1 MNRFRTSSPPGDW
14 RSFRFTHAETGV
26 TYCLG
31 ELYLIQET
39 VGVLFLDIQYN
50 ADGSKADAEI
60 TLGDEGVLVY
70 HIEKMMLDKETGTG
84 SAFLPGDK
92 VFWSGVQGASVTNTW
107 QSGYY
112 WIGIATE
119 PASDTATQ
127 VEVDLKGDKA
137 TLTDPI

>member
-1 MNRFRTSSPPGDW
+1 MNRFRTSTPMGDW

-26 TYCLG
+26 TYSLG

-39 VGVLFLDIQYN
+39 VGLLFLDIQYN
-50 ADGSKADAEI
+50 TDGSKADAEI

-70 HIEKMMLDKETGTG
+70 HIEKVIVDKLTGTG

-112 WIGIATE
+112 WIGICTQA
-119 PASDTATQ
+119 ASDTATQ
-127 VEVDLKGDKA
+127 VEIDLKGDKA